1 MPNDQPDTSRLPYK
15 AWILLVLTALFWA
28 GNVVASRNGVGE
40 ISPMVLVTIRWGF
53 VSLIMLALSWNQL
66 VADWPALRS
75 HWTLVALMATFGF
88 TGYQALYFTA
98 AQHTSG
104 MHLAIL
110 QGVAPAFIFAGAW
123 ICYGTPIG
131 LVRAI
136 GLVLTML
143 GVATV
148 ATRGEPMR
156 LSALDLNMGDAA
168 MVVASLFY
176 AGYTVALR
184 KRPAVSALGF
194 FTCLS
199 IFATLS
205 SLPLLAVEMAQGA
218 AQWPSPKGWIVVAY
232 IVIFPSLLAQI
243 FFIRGVA
250 AIGPGRASLFYNL
263 VPVLGA
269 IMAVTLLGEPFA
281 AYHAAA
287 LGLSM
292 GGILIAETLGGR
304 KF

>member
-1 MPNDQPDTSRLPYK
+1 M
-15 AWILLVLTALFWA
+15 
-28 GNVVASRNGVGE
+28 
-40 ISPMVLVTIRWGF
+40 
-53 VSLIMLALSWNQL
+53 
-66 VADWPALRS
+66 
-75 HWTLVALMATFGF
+75 
-88 TGYQALYFTA
+88 
-98 AQHTSG
+98 
-104 MHLAIL
+104 
-110 QGVAPAFIFAGAW
+110 
-123 ICYGTPIG
+123 
-131 LVRAI
+131 
-136 GLVLTML
+136 
-143 GVATV
+143 
-148 ATRGEPMR
+148 
-156 LSALDLNMGDAA
+156 
-168 MVVASLFY
+168 
-176 AGYTVALR
+176 
-184 KRPAVSALGF
+184 
-194 FTCLS
+194 
-199 IFATLS
+199 FATLS
-205 SLPLLAVEMAQGA
+205 SLPLLAVEMAQDA